1 MALRFTQDE
10 LEDRRHKVTAEMQSI
25 GLDALLIF
33 RQESMYYLT
42 GYDTTGIPRSNASTW
57 EPTASWSF

>member
-1 MALRFTQDE
+1 MPLHFTQDE
-10 LEDRRHKVTAEMQSI
+10 LEERRHKVTAEMRSI

-42 GYDTTGIPRSNASTW
+42 GYDTTGSPRSNASTW
-57 EPTASWSF
+57 EPTAS

>member
-1 MALRFTQDE
+1 MVLHFTEDE
-10 LEDRRHKVTAEMQSI
+10 LADRRRRVIAEMQSS

-57 EPTASWSF
+57 EPMASWSF